1 MSTARYIAGA
11 TGKFTG
17 TLKDADG
24 TAIPNSNLLTLTL
37 TLKDAA
43 TGATINSRSQQNVLG
58 SAGGT
63 GQNNVTVDGNG
74 ALTWSIQ
81 TADTSIHTTNTSS
94 EDHVATFVWT
104 FTSGSE
110 TKSGSA
116 THFLHCV
123 DYAPFCTFDDV
134 KQQLPEISDQ
144 DQDFV
149 EMLIE
154 SFFARAEQ
162 ETGRSFMKQTSTTE
176 VFSARPGQM
185 SLRLSRYPISSVA
198 SIKQDSSGDFSGADS
213 MDADNYEI
221 SSLGDEG
228 IVRLRWIG
236 LDGGAGTVQVVYV
249 GGLIEKIESVNASTN
264 VPWDLR
270 MAAIRQVTYWYQR
283 RSSLGLLSESI
294 GGGSVSIKN
303 EQDLL
308 EDVRAVLGNYMP
320 TTLG

>member
-24 TAIPNSNLLTLTL
+24 TAISNASLLTLTL
-37 TLKDAA
+37 TLKDAN
-43 TGATINSRSQQNVLG
+43 TGATVNSRSEQNVLG
-58 SAGGT
+58 VAGGT
-63 GQNNVTVDGNG
+63 GQNNVTVDSNG

-81 TADTSIHTTNTSS
+81 TADTATQETAASN
-94 EDHVATFVWT
+94 EDHVATFIWT

-110 TKSGSA
+110 TKTGSA

-123 DYAPFCTFDDV
+123 DYVPFCTFDDV
-134 KQQLPEISDQ
+134 KQQLPAISDE

-154 SFFARAEQ
+154 AFYLRAEQ
-162 ETGRSFMKQTSTTE
+162 ETGRRFLTQTSTTE
-176 VFSARPGQM
+176 VFSVHKGQM
-185 SLRLSRYPISSVA
+185 SVRLTRYPISSITSV
-198 SIKQDSSGDFSGADS
+198 KQDSGGEFSTATA

-221 SSLGDEG
+221 LTLGDEG
-228 IVRLRWIG
+228 VVRLRWNG
-236 LDGGAGTVQVVYV
+236 FNGGPGSVQVVYV
-249 GGLIEKIESVNASTN
+249 GGLISKLANAHAATS

-270 MAAIRQVTYWYQR
+270 MAAIRQVTFWYQR
-283 RSSLGLLSESI
+283 RSSLGLQSESI
-294 GGGSVSIKN
+294 GGGSISMKV

-308 EDVRAVLGNYMP
+308 VDVRATLNNYMP
-320 TTLG
+320 TTLV

>member
-63 GQNNVTVDGNG
+63 GQNNVSVDGNG

-116 THFLHCV
+116 THFLSCV
-123 DYAPFCTFDDV
+123 DYVPFCTFDDV
-134 KQQLPEISDQ
+134 KMQLPHISDQ
-144 DQDFV
+144 DQDFI
-149 EMLIE
+149 ENLIE
-154 SFFARAEQ
+154 TFYARAET
-162 ETGRSFMKQTSTTE
+162 ETGRTFLKSASATE
-176 VFSARPGQM
+176 VFSPRAGQM
-185 SLRLSRYPISSVA
+185 SLRLSRYPIA
-198 SIKQDSSGDFSGADS
+198 SITSIKDESDGDFSGSDS
-213 MDADNYEI
+213 LDTDNYEI
-221 SSLGDEG
+221 ASLGSEG
-228 IVRLRWIG
+228 VVRIRYNG
-236 LDGGAGTVQVVYV
+236 FSGGAGSVQVVYS
-249 GGLIEKIESVNASTN
+249 GGLIEKPNHVHAATS

-270 MAAIRQVTYWYQR
+270 MAAIRQVAYWYQR
-283 RSSLGLLSESI
+283 RSSLGVTSESVN
-294 GGGSVSIKN
+294 GMSVALSV

-308 EDVRAVLGNYMP
+308 PDVRTTLGNYSP
-320 TTLG
+320 TTLV